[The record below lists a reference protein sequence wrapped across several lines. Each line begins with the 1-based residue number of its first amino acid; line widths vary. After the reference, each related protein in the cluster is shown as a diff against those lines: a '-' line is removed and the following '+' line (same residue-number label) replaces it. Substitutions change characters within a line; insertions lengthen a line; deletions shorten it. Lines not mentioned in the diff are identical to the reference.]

1 MSTLDAA
8 VDQVLEAQCRSGK
21 PLAVVLAGHNG
32 SGKSTLWYCRL
43 APRLQLPLINADR
56 MLLSVLPEAGPSGL
70 PAWAVEL
77 RDGDRDWMAI
87 GQKGVEAFTVVAMT
101 RKVPF
106 ATETVFSHWQRRAD
120 GSVSS
125 KIDKI
130 KEMQREGYFV
140 LLVFVGLA
148 HVDLSIAR
156 VATRVAAG
164 GHGVDEQKLRHR
176 FPRTQQAIAS
186 AADVADATLMA
197 DNSLDESRA
206 FTVCRVQIGSNVLYD
221 CRDGP
226 RTPSPILSWM
236 EVVSPR
242 K

>member
-70 PAWAVEL
+70 PAWAV
-77 RDGDRDWMAI
+77 
-87 GQKGVEAFTVVAMT
+87 
-101 RKVPF
+101 
-106 ATETVFSHWQRRAD
+106 
-120 GSVSS
+120 
-125 KIDKI
+125 
-130 KEMQREGYFV
+130 EGYFV